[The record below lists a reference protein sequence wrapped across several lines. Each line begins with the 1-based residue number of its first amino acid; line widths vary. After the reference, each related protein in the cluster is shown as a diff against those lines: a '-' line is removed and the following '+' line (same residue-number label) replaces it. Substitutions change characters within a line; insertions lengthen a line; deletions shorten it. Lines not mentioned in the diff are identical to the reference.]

1 MKPQKMHIF
10 SKVLVSVL
18 GLFPVVGFILTGV
31 IVLLVYTQIK
41 LPLRDL
47 SQIAKLEDEFVAV
60 DVVKKENTFEVT
72 YTQTKNRPKN
82 WVGLDEISHFLVTAI
97 VTSEDARFHEHFG
110 IDTNQLTEVL
120 IEYFSRN
127 DGLSKLRGASTIEQQ
142 LIKNIY
148 LTSEKSIKRKFVEII
163 EASYLD
169 THVTKYKILETYL
182 NVIEY
187 GPGIYGIKAASE
199 YYFKTAPKNL
209 NPRQGAFLA
218 MLLPSPVRY
227 SQSFRQRRLTP
238 FAVRIT
244 NSILYKMYRQGYL
257 EWEEFKL
264 AYYDRFSWE
273 RHE

>member
-1 MKPQKMHIF
+1 MKSQKKQIF
-10 SKVLVSVL
+10 SKVLVAIL
-18 GLFPVVGFILTGV
+18 GLFPIVGFILTSM
-31 IVLLVYTQIK
+31 IILCVYTQIK

-47 SQIAKLEDEFVAV
+47 KQISKLEEEYVEV
-60 DVVKKENTFEVT
+60 GVIKKENVFEVT
-72 YTQTKNRPKN
+72 YTQTKNKPKD
-82 WVGLDEISHFLVTAI
+82 WVELSEISHNLVTAI
-97 VTSEDARFHEHFG
+97 ITSEDARFHEHFG

-127 DGLSKLRGASTIEQQ
+127 DDISKLRGASTIEQQ

-148 LTSEKSIKRKFVEII
+148 LTSEKSVKRKFVEII

-187 GPGIYGIKAASE
+187 GPGIYGIKSAAN
-199 YYFKTAPKNL
+199 YYFKTEPKNL
-209 NPRQGAFLA
+209 TPRQGAFLA

-238 FAVRIT
+238 FAQRIT

-257 EWEEFKL
+257 EWEDFKL

-273 RHE
+273 KNE

>member
-1 MKPQKMHIF
+1 MKSQKKQIF
-10 SKVLVSVL
+10 SKILVFVL
-18 GLFPVVGFILTGV
+18 GLFPIVGFILTSMV
-31 IVLLVYTQIK
+31 IICIYTQIR

-47 SQIAKLEDEFVAV
+47 NQISKLEEEFVAV

-72 YTQTKNRPKN
+72 YTQTKNKPKD
-82 WVGLDEISHFLVTAI
+82 WVELSEISHYLVTAI
-97 VTSEDARFHEHFG
+97 ITSEDARFHEHFG

-120 IEYFSRN
+120 IEYFSHN
-127 DGLSKLRGASTIEQQ
+127 EDISKLRGASTIEQQ

-169 THVTKYKILETYL
+169 THVSKYKILETYL

-187 GPGIYGIKAASE
+187 GPGIYGIKAAAN
-199 YYFKTAPKNL
+199 YYFKTEPRNL
-209 NPRQGAFLA
+209 TPRQGAFLA

-238 FAVRIT
+238 FALRIT
-244 NSILYKMYRQGYL
+244 NAILYKMYRQGYL
-257 EWEEFKL
+257 EWEDFKL
-264 AYYDRFSWE
+264 SFYDRFSWE
-273 RHE
+273 RNE